1 MADQSRLH
9 TRSSSAAPPPPPP
22 PAPPPQQ
29 GQRYT
34 NRATSALA
42 RFAQPFLSGSR
53 PPSPYNTSRD
63 EPSPITRPARARS
76 LPGLSQTIIHKTG
89 LPVTS
94 LDISPQKTHA
104 VIAGR
109 EILKTIRV
117 SPDGCSEEFDLRNA
131 IVNSSVNQNSSA
143 LSARYKDQL
152 SVKDVKWSHGEYD
165 KIIAT
170 AVANGR
176 IVVYDLQRP
185 TLELARFQGHSRQVH
200 KLAFN
205 PHLPAWLLSGSQ
217 DATIRM
223 WDLRMASGERGVATC
238 SSKERYN
245 GNSDAVRDIRWSP
258 TDGVMFAT
266 ATDSGAIQLWDA
278 RKVNAPMMKLAAH
291 DKPCFS
297 VDWHPDGKHLVSGGT
312 DKQVK
317 VWDFSSS
324 AERRQKPTFQFRTP
338 QAVVNVRWRPPYW
351 TSESQG
357 PGDWQSTQLVTSYDK
372 EDPRVHLW
380 DLRRPHIPFRE
391 FDRYGTSAADLLWRS
406 KDLLWTVG
414 EAGVFTQTDI
424 RYAPQVVSQRPMCS
438 VGWSPNGEVL
448 TFAQKRPRRR
458 PLGVDTAEFLD
469 IREEHS
475 SSGEKLT
482 SQSLT
487 DDSLDEAVVTAP
499 IRKRHGGAAGKRGS
513 KSVSHTPPTA
523 DDTPELLSL
532 EKSLSRSKAVGPC
545 QIGVVG
551 RVPGVTVNPELFRCL
566 AEHYSPLIE
575 DPDDSRMHKNA
586 LEALLKAFDHNA
598 EQAENVSLL
607 KLAQTWRIVKYA
619 VVQELQLRAQRQQR
633 IREQGNKNARKR
645 QSADVTITDRTRKP
659 DEGRSDKLKSRLFKG
674 VLETGGHMGV
684 IPDAESTSNMTTPL
698 AQPLPDSPPGNQTGS
713 SPHLVPLEDGL
724 VDFQPLPP
732 SVISSN
738 YATMTS
744 NELAISDLDAQSG
757 TQFEPQPSKSSED
770 VQMSASS
777 APASQLRD
785 ASLHDMGSDQ
795 RSAPRAIAGRA
806 DWHLQGSGE
815 YGKGASEEDYD
826 QKIEDKRAAIRD
838 YKIAPKKLLTYEP
851 PAGDFSKATQPG
863 QGSAD
868 SFPMFSAST
877 DSSHRAKSMGGASF
891 SPQLRPRQTESGGWD
906 TEDTEDQSA
915 QEPINEAQSG
925 SEVDYRSEQDKDE
938 LAPNMSFDE
947 SVSDTDR
954 VHLER
959 PSSPPPLRVESNG
972 VSGFELE
979 TSIHSTD
986 TTTAARTTALP
997 SASRRTHDLD
1007 LTSIPMSPELTG
1019 TKPWSAQS
1027 ILRETIRYYHSS
1039 TPVDV
1044 QSAAHLLHKMHV
1056 LFYACEEILPYE
1068 ERELILKTYNEHLL
1082 RQSMYVEA
1090 AELRLM
1096 CVPTYP
1102 AVYDYSQS
1110 DTFINVYCYTCKRPY
1125 ENPKRDNRRCY
1136 RCQTPQEPCSICMS
1150 LDPPPEWTVPP
1161 PEAQNPATGVDDDD
1175 GPTAS
1180 SFASV
1185 TEAIPA
1191 SEFEQLDQAVS
1202 DSYTPPR
1209 PFGSSL
1215 WTWCQGCGHGGHL
1228 ACMTTWLKDVSISE
1242 GGCATPGC
1250 LHDCGPGPRREE
1262 NRAQLEESK
1271 RHSSGRKGNVSFARH
1286 DSWTT
1291 SESKAVQNV
1300 RSMLGAT
1307 TSTSGASALTGST
1320 STGVMSPKKVR
1331 LVTPREQGK
1340 RRSGTVGSG
1349 SSAFGSKDRE
1359 GSSDLLAPVSE
1370 SQ

>member
-9 TRSSSAAPPPPPP
+9 TRSSSAAPPPPPPP

-63 EPSPITRPARARS
+63 EPSPSTRPARAKS
-76 LPGLSQTIIHKTG
+76 LPGLSQTITHKTG
-89 LPVTS
+89 LPITS

-117 SPDGCSEEFDLRNA
+117 SADGCSEEFDLRNA

-143 LSARYKDQL
+143 LSARHKDQL

-223 WDLRMASGERGVATC
+223 WDVRMASGERGVATC

-278 RKVNAPMMKLAAH
+278 RKVNAPLMKIAAH

-414 EAGVFTQTDI
+414 EGGVFTQTDI

-438 VGWSPNGEVL
+438 VGWSPSGEVL

-458 PLGVDTAEFLD
+458 PLGIDTAEFLD
-469 IREEHS
+469 PGEEHS

-487 DDSLDEAVVTAP
+487 DDSLDEAIVTAP
-499 IRKRHGGAAGKRGS
+499 IRKRHGRAAGKRGS

-523 DDTPELLSL
+523 DDSPELLSL
-532 EKSLSRSKAVGPC
+532 EKSLSRSKAVEPC
-545 QIGVVG
+545 QIGVFG
-551 RVPGVTVNPELFRCL
+551 RVPGVTVNPELFRYL

-575 DPDDSRMHKNA
+575 DPDDGQTHDNA
-586 LEALLKAFDHNA
+586 LEVLLKAFDHNA
-598 EQAENVSLL
+598 EQAESASML
-607 KLAQTWRIVKYA
+607 KLAQTWRMVKYA
-619 VVQELQLRAQRQQR
+619 VVQELQVRAQKQEE
-633 IREQGNKNARKR
+633 IREQKNKNAHKR
-645 QSADVTITDRTRKP
+645 QSADVAIADRTRKP
-659 DEGRSDKLKSRLFKG
+659 EEGRADKLKSRLFKG
-674 VLETGGHMGV
+674 VLETEGHMGV
-684 IPDAESTSNMTTPL
+684 VPDAESTSNMTTPL
-698 AQPLPDSPPGNQTGS
+698 AQPLPDSPPGNQTNPGQ
-713 SPHLVPLEDGL
+713 LEDEY

-732 SVISSN
+732 SVINSH
-738 YATMTS
+738 YGTMAS
-744 NELAISDLDAQSG
+744 NELAISDLDTQSG
-757 TQFEPQPSKSSED
+757 TQLESQTSED

-777 APASQLRD
+777 VTASQLRD
-785 ASLHDMGSDQ
+785 AALQEMNSDQ

-806 DWHLQGSGE
+806 DWHLQGSEE

-851 PAGDFSKATQPG
+851 PAGDFIKVTQPG
-863 QGSAD
+863 HGSAD

-906 TEDTEDQSA
+906 TEDAEEQSV
-915 QEPINEAQSG
+915 QEQKDEAGNG
-925 SEVDYRSEQDKDE
+925 SVVDYSSEQDKDG
-938 LAPNMSFDE
+938 LPPNMSFDE

-959 PSSPPPLRVESNG
+959 PSSPPALRVESGGVNG
-972 VSGFELE
+972 YERDTFVQS
-979 TSIHSTD
+979 TSS
-986 TTTAARTTALP
+986 TTAARTATIS
-997 SASRRTHDLD
+997 SAPRGAHDLD
-1007 LTSIPMSPELTG
+1007 LLSIPMSPELTG
-1019 TKPWSAQS
+1019 TKPWSAQA

-1044 QSAAHLLHKMHV
+1044 QSAAHLLHKMHL
-1056 LFYACEEILPYE
+1056 LFYACEKILPYE
-1068 ERELILKTYNEHLL
+1068 ECELVLKTYNEHLL

-1102 AVYDYSQS
+1102 AVYDYAQS
-1110 DTFINVYCYTCKRPY
+1110 DTFINVYCYTCKKPY

-1150 LDPPPEWTVPP
+1150 VDPPPEWTVP
-1161 PEAQNPATGVDDDD
+1161 ESQKLATGLKNEDDE
-1175 GPTAS
+1175 PAVS

-1191 SEFEQLDQAVS
+1191 SEFEQLDQVVS

-1262 NRAQLEESK
+1262 NRAQLLEESK
-1271 RHSSGRKGNVSFARH
+1271 RHPSGRKGNVSFAKH

-1307 TSTSGASALTGST
+1307 ASTSGASALTGSA

-1340 RRSGTVGSG
+1340 RRSGTAGSG

-1359 GSSDLLAPVSE
+1359 GSSDLLSPVSE
-1370 SQ
+1370 S

>member
-1 MADQSRLH
+1 M
-9 TRSSSAAPPPPPP
+9 
-22 PAPPPQQ
+22 
-29 GQRYT
+29 
-34 NRATSALA
+34 
-42 RFAQPFLSGSR
+42 
-53 PPSPYNTSRD
+53 
-63 EPSPITRPARARS
+63 
-76 LPGLSQTIIHKTG
+76 
-89 LPVTS
+89 TS

-104 VIAGR
+104 VLAGR

-117 SPDGCSEEFDLRNA
+117 SPDGCFEELDIRNA
-131 IVNSSVNQNSSA
+131 IINSSAQQNSAA

-200 KLAFN
+200 RLAFN

-258 TDGVMFAT
+258 SDGVMFAT

-278 RKVNAPMMKLAAH
+278 RKANAPLMKIAAH

-297 VDWHPDGKHLVSGGT
+297 VDWHPDGRHLVSGGT

-372 EDPRVHLW
+372 EDPRIHLW

-391 FDRYGTSAADLLWRS
+391 FDRYNTTAADLLWRS

-414 EAGVFTQTDI
+414 EAGIFTQTDI
-424 RYAPQVVSQRPMCS
+424 RYAPQMVSQRPMCS

-469 IREEHS
+469 VREEHS
-475 SSGEKLT
+475 SSGEKIT

-487 DDSLDEAVVTAP
+487 DDSLDESTAP
-499 IRKRHGGAAGKRGS
+499 APVRKRHGRAVGKRGS
-513 KSVSHTPPTA
+513 KSASHTPPTA
-523 DDTPELLSL
+523 DDSPELLSL
-532 EKSLSRSKAVGPC
+532 EKSLSRNKTLEPC
-545 QIGVVG
+545 QLGVVG
-551 RVPGVTVNPELFRCL
+551 RVPGVTVNPDLFRYL
-566 AEHYSPLIE
+566 AEHYSPLI
-575 DPDDSRMHKNA
+575 DGPDDSRVHENA
-586 LEALLKAFDHNA
+586 LGALLKAFDHNA
-598 EQAENVSLL
+598 EQAESVSLL

-619 VVQELQLRAQRQQR
+619 VVQELQLRAQRQEKL
-633 IREQGNKNARKR
+633 REKGNSHARNR
-645 QSADVTITDRTRKP
+645 LSGDGAVTERSRKP
-659 DEGRSDKLKSRLFKG
+659 EEGRPDKVKSRLFKG
-674 VLETGGHMGV
+674 VLETGGHIGV
-684 IPDAESTSNMTTPL
+684 LPDAESTSNMTTPL
-698 AQPLPDSPPGNQTGS
+698 AKPLPDSPPVNQSDS
-713 SPHLVPLEDGL
+713 SPQLLPLEDGF
-724 VDFQPLPP
+724 VDLQPLPP
-732 SVISSN
+732 SIISSN
-738 YATMTS
+738 YGAIS
-744 NELAISDLDAQSG
+744 SSELAISDVDMHPEKGAQRQQS
-757 TQFEPQPSKSSED
+757 QPSDD
-770 VQMSASS
+770 VQITSS
-777 APASQLRD
+777 SLPSGQLHEL
-785 ASLHDMGSDQ
+785 AVQETYGDQ

-806 DWHLQGSGE
+806 DWRLQSSQE
-815 YGKGASEEDYD
+815 YAKGASEEDYD
-826 QKIEDKRAAIRD
+826 QKMEDKRAAIRD
-838 YKIAPKKLLTYEP
+838 YKLPPKKVLTYDSPVGE
-851 PAGDFSKATQPG
+851 FSKQP
-863 QGSAD
+863 QPAHFFRHDSSD

-877 DSSHRAKSMGGASF
+877 DSSHRTKSIGASF
-891 SPQLRPRQTESGGWD
+891 SPQLRPRQIGSREWD
-906 TEDTEDQSA
+906 TEDTENQSVR
-915 QEPINEAQSG
+915 EMINEAQEDSTT
-925 SEVDYRSEQDKDE
+925 DYHSEQDNNE
-938 LAPNMSFDE
+938 SPPNMSFDD
-947 SVSDTDR
+947 SVSDAHNI
-954 VHLER
+954 HLER
-959 PSSPPPLRVESNG
+959 PSSPLPLRVESNG
-972 VSGFELE
+972 LNGVKQGLLIQTNGTSTAAKASAHPAVSH
-979 TSIHSTD
+979 SIHGSS
-986 TTTAARTTALP
+986 LP
-997 SASRRTHDLD
+997 L
-1007 LTSIPMSPELTG
+1007 IPMSPELTV
-1019 TKPWSAQS
+1019 TKPWSAQA
-1027 ILRETIRYYHSS
+1027 ILREAIRYYHSS

-1044 QSAAHLLHKMHV
+1044 QSAAHLLHKMHI

-1068 ERELILKTYNEHLL
+1068 ECELVFKTYNEHLL

-1125 ENPKRDNRRCY
+1125 ENPRRDNHRCY

-1150 LDPPPEWTVPP
+1150 LDPPPEWTVRP
-1161 PEAQNPATGVDDDD
+1161 PESRTLSTSVDQDDEASVAS
-1175 GPTAS
+1175 PTS
-1180 SFASV
+1180 SFSSV
-1185 TEAIPA
+1185 TEPIPA
-1191 SEFEQLDQAVS
+1191 SELEHLGHTVPE
-1202 DSYTPPR
+1202 SYTSPR
-1209 PFGSSL
+1209 PFGSAL

-1250 LHDCGPGPRREE
+1250 LHDCGPGPRREQ
-1262 NRAQLEESK
+1262 NRSQLEESK
-1271 RHSSGRKGNVSFARH
+1271 RLSAGRKGNVSFVRH

-1307 TSTSGASALTGST
+1307 ASTSGASAVTGSA
-1320 STGVMSPKKVR
+1320 STGTMSPKKVR

-1349 SSAFGSKDRE
+1349 SSAFGTRDRD
-1359 GSSDLLAPVSE
+1359 GSSDILTPVSE
-1370 SQ
+1370 SITT